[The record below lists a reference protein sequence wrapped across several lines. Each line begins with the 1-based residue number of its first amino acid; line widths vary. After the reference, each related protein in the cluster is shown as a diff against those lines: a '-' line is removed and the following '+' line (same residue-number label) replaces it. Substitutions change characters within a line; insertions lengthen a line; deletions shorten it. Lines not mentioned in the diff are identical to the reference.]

1 MEKVGVCSSPQ
12 RAGGL
17 GTGRERQRG
26 GQESEPRTSPDATG
40 PQPPIDGSALAP
52 GAQMRPNS
60 QKGPAGET
68 LRSPGRLEPWGQQSA
83 HQPGRWGQK
92 WMPCPC
98 GAWHHLPRVF
108 GSLTLPWTTCHE
120 GKQARWG
127 CGRCPVTLKAL
138 SSCRQ
143 SPPPSRPCML
153 GARETSP
160 TQALQRSRLVPVLLS
175 YELHLTMSA
184 LGPSTQVEAGRWE
197 NTGHGCSFSK
207 IYERLC
213 CSSPRN
219 TAVTP
224 LAEGPCSRAREGNSS
239 LCTIP

>member
-1 MEKVGVCSSPQ
+1 MSPLFSSGRDKWRRWEFVHPPQ
-12 RAGGL
+12 QAGGL
-17 GTGRERQRG
+17 GTGRERRRRG
-26 GQESEPRTSPDATG
+26 LQSERRTSPDATG
-40 PQPPIDGSALAP
+40 PQSPIDGSALAP

-92 WMPCPC
+92 WMPCPW

-127 CGRCPVTLKAL
+127 CGRCPVILKAL

-184 LGPSTQVEAGRWE
+184 LGPSTQVEAGCRE
-197 NTGHGCSFSK
+197 TQVMVVHSARFMTGCVAPAPGK
-207 IYERLC
+207 WQ
-213 CSSPRN
+213 
-219 TAVTP
+219 
-224 LAEGPCSRAREGNSS
+224 
-239 LCTIP
+239 